1 MEEVINKYIDSTIE
15 YWNLPQKT
23 LFHNTISLLTAQKI
37 KFSESRNIRKKLYE
51 LNQNKDEYSLNVFKD
66 LSKQDFFNCGLSSN
80 IIDVIYQVI
89 ELEKSNILTIDNL
102 QNIKGIGNWTI
113 KGLQIM
119 NNLNDNVFLYED
131 YWIRQR
137 LSELVKSIKILTQ
150 SECKNLYKNNN
161 NLTNISKFLW
171 RINKKG
177 TSKILS
183 GLELTRD
190 DFV

>member
-1 MEEVINKYIDSTIE
+1 M
-15 YWNLPQKT
+15 
-23 LFHNTISLLTAQKI
+23 
-37 KFSESRNIRKKLYE
+37 
-51 LNQNKDEYSLNVFKD
+51 
-66 LSKQDFFNCGLSSN
+66 
-80 IIDVIYQVI
+80 
-89 ELEKSNILTIDNL
+89 